1 MLTLISTVIFMR
13 KYFYDIEEKDL
24 EKIHEEL
31 ATVDPYSRP
40 VSIDDSNNSR
50 DLRAAHAQRII
61 SNAICEDIWKPFSSE
76 LTLLQSGSSSC
87 LSMTSDSL
95 DKSSQDGNIAN
106 VWIALTMRALQSL
119 QVDTVASPVLESKKL
134 PSTGSIGA
142 DSVISKGFLSLSP
155 LVSSSHA
162 VANSSADVWNNAQ
175 AGGLEITINP
185 LLDRAHREEWRS
197 RQFDQ
202 ALPFNGDGPDPD
214 LVSNTYPRV
223 FTLFPRV
230 SVRIQDRLPPG
241 SWPNSEPTVI
251 HPGVGLPEWSP
262 LVVRGK
268 VGQEEKEDYINKAMV
283 NARKEASRRVLGHGR
298 RASRGSST
306 TGPPSPSAQWKTGGA
321 MNEGSKTEYE

>member
-1 MLTLISTVIFMR
+1 MI
-13 KYFYDIEEKDL
+13 
-24 EKIHEEL
+24 
-31 ATVDPYSRP
+31 
-40 VSIDDSNNSR
+40 
-50 DLRAAHAQRII
+50 
-61 SNAICEDIWKPFSSE
+61 
-76 LTLLQSGSSSC
+76 
-87 LSMTSDSL
+87 SDSL
-95 DKSSQDGNIAN
+95 DKSSQDGHIAN
-106 VWIALTMRALQSL
+106 VWTALTMRALQSL

-134 PSTGSIGA
+134 PSTGSIRA
-142 DSVISKGFLSLSP
+142 DSVISKVFLSLSP
-155 LVSSSHA
+155 LVSSSQTETLRTDLHA
-162 VANSSADVWNNAQ
+162 VVHSSADVWNNAQ

-197 RQFDQ
+197 RQFDP
-202 ALPFNGDGPDPD
+202 ALPFDGDGPDPD

-230 SVRIQDRLPPG
+230 SVRIQDKLPPG

-268 VGQEEKEDYINKAMV
+268 VDQEEKEDYINKAMA